1 MNAEKSYASC
11 GRQYSVL
18 APYYERLNSEVDY
31 NKYADFI
38 EREIKLHGKEKT
50 EIVLELACGTGA
62 VTRRLARRGFDM
74 IGIDISEN
82 MLSEAY
88 RLEHSQSFDS
98 ESVHNAG
105 QRRRKKSEILYLC
118 QDIRSFELYGTV
130 SAAVCCLDSL
140 NYLTKPGDLERCFR
154 TLHNYLEPNGVF
166 IFDVNTPYKFQNIFA
181 GRDFIIEAEDV
192 LCAWQNEYNEKS
204 KICRFYLSLFT
215 DCGNGKWIRSDE
227 IQSER
232 CYSMTAIKRVLKKC
246 GFEIAGVYGDMNG
259 TPADEKNE
267 RWFFT
272 ARRI

>member
-38 EREIKLHGKEKT
+38 EREIKLHGKEKN

-62 VTRRLARRGFDM
+62 ITRRLARRGFDM

-118 QDIRSFELYGTV
+118 QDIRSFGALRYRKRG
-130 SAAVCCLDSL
+130 CM
-140 NYLTKPGDLERCFR
+140 
-154 TLHNYLEPNGVF
+154 
-166 IFDVNTPYKFQNIFA
+166 
-181 GRDFIIEAEDV
+181 
-192 LCAWQNEYNEKS
+192 
-204 KICRFYLSLFT
+204 LS
-215 DCGNGKWIRSDE
+215 
-227 IQSER
+227 
-232 CYSMTAIKRVLKKC
+232 
-246 GFEIAGVYGDMNG
+246 
-259 TPADEKNE
+259 
-267 RWFFT
+267 
-272 ARRI
+272 

>member
-1 MNAEKSYASC
+1 MNMENSAVTY

-18 APYYERLNSEVDY
+18 APYYEKLNSEADY

-62 VTRRLARRGFDM
+62 VTRRLAERGFDM
-74 IGIDISEN
+74 IGVDISEN

-88 RLEHSQSFDS
+88 RIEHSLGSET
-98 ESVHNAG
+98 ESVAG
-105 QRRRKKSEILYLC
+105 RRRRKNSETLYLC

-140 NYLTKPGDLERCFR
+140 NYLTDPGDLEKCFK
-154 TLHNYLEPNGVF
+154 TLHNYLEPNGIF

-181 GRDFIIEAEDV
+181 GRDYIIESEGV

-232 CYSMTAIKRVLKKC
+232 CYSMTAIKRALKKC
-246 GFEIAGVYGDMNG
+246 GFDIIGVYGDMNG
-259 TPADEKNE
+259 SPADIKNE

-272 ARRI
+272 AKRI